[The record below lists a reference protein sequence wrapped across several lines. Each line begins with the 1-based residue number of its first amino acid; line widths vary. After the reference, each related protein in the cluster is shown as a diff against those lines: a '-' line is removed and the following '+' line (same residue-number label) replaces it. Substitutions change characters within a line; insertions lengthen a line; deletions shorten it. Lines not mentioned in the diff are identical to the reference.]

1 MSEYKVIINENGNI
15 AVDDNILV
23 KGYPTEAGSKIL
35 QGFTPLFSA
44 TAVERL
50 ESNGYVIS
58 GKTKV
63 GEFGLDLLGET
74 ANDDACLSSG
84 AKLVKEGKVKACLSV
99 DVNGYPRRSAKEM
112 GVKFIKPTYGTVSR
126 YGIIPCVCSAEQV
139 GVTANTTD
147 DLISILSI
155 ISGHDEKDGTSL
167 KEEKYCYKA
176 EEKAFKVA
184 VIKELKTKEVEEVIS
199 SLISEGVVVAEVSF
213 DEIKKVAHA
222 WQILMSAETCN
233 NLSRYDGVKYGY
245 RTENYNDIEEL
256 YVNTRTEGFG
266 VLAKSTI
273 LYGSSVLSKDKYL
286 DCYDKSL
293 RIRRFTVEKVTE
305 FLKEFDALLLG
316 VSSNTAIENEKVIST
331 YEQGIYTCL
340 ASITGLPAIVTN
352 GVSFVAD
359 YNKEN
364 LLFGLSKL
372 LEK

>member
-74 ANDDACLSSG
+74 ANEDACLSAG

-112 GVKFIKPTYGTVSR
+112 GVKYVKPTYGTVSR
-126 YGIIPCVCSAEQV
+126 YGVIPCVCSAEQI
-139 GVTANTTD
+139 GVTAKTTEE
-147 DLISILSI
+147 LISVLSV
-155 ISGHDEKDGTSL
+155 ISGHDVKDGTSL
-167 KEEKYCYKA
+167 KEESYSYKA
-176 EEKAFKVA
+176 EEKSFKVA
-184 VIKELKTKEVEEVIS
+184 VIKELKTKEVEEVVSALNSKGAIVTEIS
-199 SLISEGVVVAEVSF
+199 FE
-213 DEIKKVAHA
+213 EIKKVAHA

-233 NLSRYDGVKYGY
+233 NLSRYDGVKFGY
-245 RTENYNDIEEL
+245 RTENYNDIEDL

-266 VLAKSTI
+266 LLAKSTI

-293 RIRRFTVEKVTE
+293 RVRRFAVEKATE
-305 FLKEFDALLLG
+305 LLKEFDALMLG
-316 VSSNTAIENEKVIST
+316 VSSNADIKEESIIST
-331 YEQGIYTCL
+331 YKQSVYTCL
-340 ASITGLPAIVTN
+340 ASITGLPTIVTN

-364 LLFGLSKL
+364 VLFGLSKT

>member
-1 MSEYKVIINENGNI
+1 
-15 AVDDNILV
+15 
-23 KGYPTEAGSKIL
+23 
-35 QGFTPLFSA
+35 
-44 TAVERL
+44 
-50 ESNGYVIS
+50 
-58 GKTKV
+58 
-63 GEFGLDLLGET
+63 
-74 ANDDACLSSG
+74 
-84 AKLVKEGKVKACLSV
+84 
-99 DVNGYPRRSAKEM
+99 
-112 GVKFIKPTYGTVSR
+112 
-126 YGIIPCVCSAEQV
+126 
-139 GVTANTTD
+139 
-147 DLISILSI
+147 
-155 ISGHDEKDGTSL
+155 
-167 KEEKYCYKA
+167 
-176 EEKAFKVA
+176 
-184 VIKELKTKEVEEVIS
+184 
-199 SLISEGVVVAEVSF
+199 
-213 DEIKKVAHA
+213 
-222 WQILMSAETCN
+222 MSAETCN

-293 RIRRFTVEKVTE
+293 RIRRFTVEKATE